1 MDDTTRHQ
9 PSTHDTKVVPL
20 QQLRTGDMVQANDG
34 TFRKVVT
41 IDPVIDPR
49 SGVYEADS
57 RQAVVRL
64 ASVTDTSV
72 TVELLQDRVTVAA

>member
-1 MDDTTRHQ
+1 MNDVK
-9 PSTHDTKVVPL
+9 TKVVPL
-20 QQLRTGDMVQANDG
+20 RQLQTGDMVQANDG

-49 SGVYEADS
+49 RGVYETES

-64 ASVTDTSV
+64 ASTVDTSV
-72 TVELLQDRVTVAA
+72 TVELLQDDVTVAA